1 MTRVLLHTATE
12 EYCVAKE
19 IEKYIRLKTFPPKKN
34 NFSVVP
40 YLFYCYCLFFRG
52 QVDVYSF
59 GVLLCE
65 ICIRELPDPDRR
77 GEQVVRVKNRRLRA
91 LIRGCLQR
99 DPEARPSMEDIIALL
114 EQPDSF

>member
-1 MTRVLLHTATE
+1 MCFRV
-12 EYCVAKE
+12 
-19 IEKYIRLKTFPPKKN
+19 
-34 NFSVVP
+34 
-40 YLFYCYCLFFRG
+40 

-77 GEQVVRVKNRRLRA
+77 DEQVVRVKNRRLRA

-99 DPEARPSMEDIIALL
+99 DPEARPSMEDIIGEL
-114 EQPDSF
+114 EKPVKTKQ